1 MSRLDVLLLHRLDLY
16 RRVPGLRVLVCGGD
30 RTAGW
35 ILTAIDDLA
44 ITPSP
49 PVAIW
54 PLGCGNDLA
63 ETLNWGGV
71 NEMDIFTVRT
81 VKTYKITQ
89 LRTHE

>member
-1 MSRLDVLLLHRLDLY
+1 M
-16 RRVPGLRVLVCGGD
+16 CGGD
-30 RTAGW
+30 GTAVW
-35 ILTAIDDLA
+35 ILSAIDDLA

-71 NEMDIFTVRT
+71 NQMDIFTVRMGKHT
-81 VKTYKITQ
+81 KSHRYAHTNEREHMHDIPKTS
-89 LRTHE
+89 L